1 MKRRTVIAV
10 ALMWLTVGIVH
21 GLSRYADIVRYELNV
36 PFTAADIG
44 YFMLS
49 YSFWI
54 IITLV
59 LLKAMAQFRFAPAP
73 MGMLFIAGL
82 VLWLPVYFAF
92 DYGVATLVA
101 GGGWRDWLARLNGTS
116 GSVVFFYA
124 VVFAL
129 TFALCVGVTQ
139 AGAAGLAQQRNL
151 ELERQRADTAEQL
164 AEQQMQL
171 MQSQLSPHFL
181 FNSLGAMSYL
191 ARRDDRETLVSA
203 IATLGSLL
211 RFTVG
216 NAARRTLSLAEELQ
230 FAEDYIGLQ
239 TLRFANRFRCTFSV
253 TSGVDGAQC
262 PPFTL
267 QPLLENVFRHVIE
280 QRSEAGPPSMPVEIA
295 VQIRR
300 EDDRV
305 ALVVRNTRPADVAT
319 LRSPSDA
326 GTGTGIKNLKVRL
339 AHTYG
344 STFTYHQEDTDA
356 GFAVMLTFP
365 MEPPN
370 DDL

>member
-1 MKRRTVIAV
+1 MKRRTIMAV

-21 GLSRYADIVRYELNV
+21 GLSRYADIVRYELDV
-36 PFTAADIG
+36 PFAAADIG

-49 YSFWI
+49 YAFWI

-59 LLKAMAQFRFAPAP
+59 LLKAMARSRFAPVP
-73 MGMLFIAGL
+73 MGGLFIAGL

-101 GGGWRDWLARLNGTS
+101 GGGWRDWLARLAGTS

-124 VVFAL
+124 VVYAL

-139 AGAAGLAQQRNL
+139 AGAAGEAQQRNL
-151 ELERQRADTAEQL
+151 ELERQRANTAEQL
-164 AEQQMQL
+164 AAQQMQL

-191 ARRDDRETLVSA
+191 ARRDERETLVSG

-211 RFTVG
+211 RFTVS
-216 NAARRTLSLAEELQ
+216 NAARHTLSLAEEIQ

-239 TLRFANRFRCTFSV
+239 SLRFRSRFRCTFSV
-253 TSGVDGAQC
+253 TSGIEGAQC
-262 PPFTL
+262 PPFTI

-280 QRSEAGPPSMPVEIA
+280 QRPEGEDPAIPVEII
-295 VQIRR
+295 VQIRCA
-300 EDDRV
+300 EDRV
-305 ALVVRNTRPADVAT
+305 ALVVRNTRPVDVAT
-319 LRSPSDA
+319 PKSSTDA

-344 STFTYHQEDTDA
+344 SAFTYDQEETDA
-356 GFAVMLTFP
+356 GFAVTLTFP
-365 MEPPN
+365 MEPPD